1 MLSSSGIGG
10 GGLGMNGSIN
20 GVDGIGNG
28 GFRGSRPGMGLQQA
42 VPQQQR
48 EPFTPLEI
56 GASGDVKRTRR

>member
-1 MLSSSGIGG
+1 MLSSSDIGG
-10 GGLGMNGSIN
+10 GGLGMNSSIN
-20 GVDGIGNG
+20 GTGNG

-48 EPFTPLEI
+48 EPFMPLEI

>member
-1 MLSSSGIGG
+1 
-10 GGLGMNGSIN
+10 MNGSIN